1 MGGAMHTLSN
11 RSLQHSISGK
21 SERQKCRITLD
32 KTLKMLSVKDAK
44 EILDRYNYTLNDDEI
59 TELINFLSMIALSII
74 TEEKYNTDEEGN
86 NIL

>member
-1 MGGAMHTLSN
+1 
-11 RSLQHSISGK
+11 
-21 SERQKCRITLD
+21 
-32 KTLKMLSVKDAK
+32 MLSVKDAK

>member
-1 MGGAMHTLSN
+1 MHTLSN
-11 RSLQHSISGK
+11 RRLQHSKSGK

-32 KTLKMLSVKDAK
+32 KTLKMLSVNDAK

-74 TEEKYNTDEEGN
+74 TEEKFNKDEEGN